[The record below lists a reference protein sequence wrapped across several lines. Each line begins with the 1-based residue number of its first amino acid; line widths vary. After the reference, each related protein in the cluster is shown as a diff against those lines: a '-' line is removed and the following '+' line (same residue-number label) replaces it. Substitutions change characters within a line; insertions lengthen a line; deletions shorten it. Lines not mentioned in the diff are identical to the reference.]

1 MEQET
6 QSQPAESEERGGEG
20 GGRYQRS
27 MRPAFIQIIIS
38 DAKQINYKNVEFL
51 RQFVTDSGKLRPRR
65 QTGVSAAQQRRVA
78 AAVKRAR
85 HLALLP
91 YNREFER

>member
-1 MEQET
+1 MDQTNNQERGGGEQ
-6 QSQPAESEERGGEG
+6 GGEG

-38 DAKQINYKNVEFL
+38 DAKQINYKNIEFL

-65 QTGVSAAQQRRVA
+65 QTGVSAVQQRRVA

-91 YNREFER
+91 YIQPIDR